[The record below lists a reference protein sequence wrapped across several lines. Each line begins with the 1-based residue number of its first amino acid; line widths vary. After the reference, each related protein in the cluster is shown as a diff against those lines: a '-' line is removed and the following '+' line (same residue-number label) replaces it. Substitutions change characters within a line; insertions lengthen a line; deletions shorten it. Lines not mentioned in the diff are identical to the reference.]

1 MTVVAPT
8 KYHMFRKNPFLV
20 LRRSRQITI
29 DPDFLFDICYRE
41 FHAGWLSLISTQ
53 RSILADF
60 ELDRWIRSSILVELL
75 HVQKHRKHRTVKL

>member
-8 KYHMFRKNPFLV
+8 KYHMFRKNPFLI

-29 DPDFLFDICYRE
+29 DPDFLFDICYLE
-41 FHAGWLSLISTQ
+41 FHAGWLSLIFTQ

-60 ELDRWIRSSILVELL
+60 ELDRWIRFSLLVELL
-75 HVQKHRKHRTVKL
+75 QKHRKHRTVK